1 VLLVEDNE
9 VNREVAVDM
18 LHALGCKTYT
28 AENGAAAVENF
39 LQHRCDVVL
48 MDCQMP
54 VMDGYMATRELRSLA
69 TRHQRVRFP
78 IIALTANA
86 MDDDRARCLA
96 ADMDDFISKPFSMA
110 ELRST
115 LERWVGDGKSAASH
129 GEFANGEVT
138 LDLKAIDAIREL
150 RAPDLL
156 QRMIGLYDT
165 HAPRLLEKVRIALDI
180 NDSEGAAVAAHEL
193 KSSSANLG
201 AQRLAKLCK
210 ECELAARNNNLDI
223 VRKLW
228 SSSAEE
234 YRAFR
239 AALSELDADAIS

>member
-1 VLLVEDNE
+1 
-9 VNREVAVDM
+9 
-18 LHALGCKTYT
+18 
-28 AENGAAAVENF
+28 
-39 LQHRCDVVL
+39 
-48 MDCQMP
+48 MP
-54 VMDGYMATRELRSLA
+54 VMDGYTATRELRSLA
-69 TRHQRVRFP
+69 ARHQRRRFP

-129 GEFANGEVT
+129 SEFANGEVT

-150 RAPDLL
+150 RAADLL
-156 QRMIGLYDT
+156 QRMIGLYDA
-165 HAPRLLEKVRIALDI
+165 HAPRLLEKIRIALDL
-180 NDSEGAAVAAHEL
+180 NDSEAVAVAVHEL

-228 SSSAEE
+228 NSSAEE

-239 AALSELDADAIS
+239 AALSELEAGQPLEPT